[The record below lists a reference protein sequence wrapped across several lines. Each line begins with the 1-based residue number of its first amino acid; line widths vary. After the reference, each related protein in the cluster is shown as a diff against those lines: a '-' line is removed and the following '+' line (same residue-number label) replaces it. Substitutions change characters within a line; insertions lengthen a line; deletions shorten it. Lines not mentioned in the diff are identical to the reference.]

1 MSQVIEWRFAGTPT
15 IYQTQATKFDTTVT
29 KLRNSMNIH
38 VDHEIIIENEH
49 TTTQPDVQSVEH
61 SPVSDSDQHVDQPA
75 TVSKPSK
82 AVTAVDETPELSD
95 LPGDLEFTDAE
106 PTVL

>member
-1 MSQVIEWRFAGTPT
+1 MSQLIEWRFSGTQT
-15 IYQTQATKFDTTVT
+15 IYQTTKEKFDTTVT

-49 TTTQPDVQSVEH
+49 TTTQPDVQSTKH

-75 TVSKPSK
+75 TVSKPGK

-95 LPGDLEFTDAE
+95 LPGDLGIADAE

>member
-1 MSQVIEWRFAGTPT
+1 MSQLIEWRFAGTQT
-15 IYQTQATKFDTTVT
+15 IYQTTKEKFDATVT

-75 TVSKPSK
+75 TVSKPGK
-82 AVTAVDETPELSD
+82 AVTFVDETPELSD
-95 LPGDLEFTDAE
+95 LPGDLDFTDAE
-106 PTVL
+106 SDLL